1 MKAVAAAGRFWLL
14 LTWSLVSS
22 LQAPMVRP
30 IIAWSEH
37 WIANR
42 SSILMLTAANT
53 AITTATEAG
62 ARSLWPVVTGQEEHG
77 FLVGEG
83 ADTRIHSQSL
93 ISILMTLFASLIGG
107 PVYFLRQRTHR
118 FLFFAGFGLFNSV
131 LAQSLISVA
140 RDGAVLLIAQRLWFD
155 LAYNGSF
162 KFFLF
167 ETTRRT
173 ILLRR
178 KCFFSITTIRGVQ
191 DFLTTCF
198 RVAMLNLIG
207 LKG

>member
-1 MKAVAAAGRFWLL
+1 MKAVAAAGRFWILL
-14 LTWSLVSS
+14 AWSMVGS

-30 IIAWSEH
+30 VIAWAEH
-37 WIANR
+37 WAANR

-53 AITTATEAG
+53 TITAATEAG
-62 ARSLWPVVTGQEEHG
+62 ARSLWPMVTGQEEHG

-83 ADTRIHSQSL
+83 TDTRIHSQSL

-118 FLFFAGFGLFNSV
+118 FLFFAGFGLVNSV

-140 RDGAVLLIAQRLWFD
+140 RDGMVLLMAQRLWFD

-167 ETTRRT
+167 ETTRRS

-178 KCFFSITTIRGVQ
+178 KCFFSVTTIRGTQ